1 MSDRPY
7 NRPCSDVCVGGL
19 IKETAHPLTTR
30 VLFAQYGRPT
40 NRPCSPMLISNS
52 PPNLTEPDYE
62 RIQLSGVGKSSHP
75 KHQPC
80 LLASGYTPPG
90 YIQRPGSTL
99 GATEPSRP
107 VRNNTAQSSVS
118 SRSLPL
124 AGQQW
129 DRNVFVLP
137 ACVIA

>member
-19 IKETAHPLTTR
+19 LRRDRPPTPTR

-62 RIQLSGVGKSSHP
+62 RKQTRP
-75 KHQPC
+75 HQ
-80 LLASGYTPPG
+80 
-90 YIQRPGSTL
+90 
-99 GATEPSRP
+99 SR
-107 VRNNTAQSSVS
+107 RRIAHQTCENNTAQSSVFICPPP
-118 SRSLPL
+118 R
-124 AGQQW
+124 AKRQRG
-129 DRNVFVLP
+129 RNPFVRG
-137 ACVIA
+137 AHAVTR